1 MRGRRP
7 LRTPFFSP
15 CLPRRGFAELV
26 APAPTMRALRPAAP
40 GDFLMRRK
48 SPKTHQEPPGS
59 WTSGT
64 RGRTPLDSPDFCP
77 SGIGGGGTEFAASSG
92 AARQSGLPIAFPLS
106 SKKTAASPVGCTG
119 RTWQRGPIRGQEL
132 FPDEG
137 DGNREWE
144 QGNKHLFLLYIHFYI
159 YLL

>member
-1 MRGRRP
+1 MLGGPGVYAGRQS
-7 LRTPFFSP
+7 LHLPFW
-15 CLPRRGFAELV
+15 
-26 APAPTMRALRPAAP
+26 ALRPKPRPTFSRRESRQRYARDLLIP
-40 GDFLMRRK
+40 G
-48 SPKTHQEPPGS
+48 PPAQ
-59 WTSGT
+59 
-64 RGRTPLDSPDFCP
+64 
-77 SGIGGGGTEFAASSG
+77 GGGPPWIPPPSALAVLVEGIQGLRHPRG

-106 SKKTAASPVGCTG
+106 SKKTAASPVDCTG